1 MRFRLPRVLQIRA
14 YPVDNG
20 HEVIAYGLY
29 AAFAQ
34 IGKTD
39 FVVLYQLFAFRSGIF
54 NGLAYGQA
62 LHNRPAQ
69 AIGLDICLQI
79 VDGLFCPDFAVGH
92 IVPGGNYPF
101 HTDLPKHIERYFVFL
116 TEPSPSL
123 FHTSFVLMI

>member
-29 AAFAQ
+29 TAFAQ

-69 AIGLDICLQI
+69 AIGLDICL
-79 VDGLFCPDFAVGH
+79 
-92 IVPGGNYPF
+92 
-101 HTDLPKHIERYFVFL
+101 
-116 TEPSPSL
+116 
-123 FHTSFVLMI
+123 